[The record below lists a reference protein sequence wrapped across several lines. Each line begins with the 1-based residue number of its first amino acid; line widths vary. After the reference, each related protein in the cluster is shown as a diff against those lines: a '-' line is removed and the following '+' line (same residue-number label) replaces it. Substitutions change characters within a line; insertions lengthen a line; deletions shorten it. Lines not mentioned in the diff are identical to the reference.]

1 MEMTEYRRCQG
12 KSYMIISSDGQGAGY
27 EYPMITENK
36 IPGLL
41 SCQLSN
47 ENEKLQFWYEMI
59 QHFQNQQKWGI
70 PPQHCGFIP
79 HFSC

>member
-1 MEMTEYRRCQG
+1 MTEYRRCQG

-47 ENEKLQFWYEMI
+47 ENEKL
-59 QHFQNQQKWGI
+59 
-70 PPQHCGFIP
+70 
-79 HFSC
+79 